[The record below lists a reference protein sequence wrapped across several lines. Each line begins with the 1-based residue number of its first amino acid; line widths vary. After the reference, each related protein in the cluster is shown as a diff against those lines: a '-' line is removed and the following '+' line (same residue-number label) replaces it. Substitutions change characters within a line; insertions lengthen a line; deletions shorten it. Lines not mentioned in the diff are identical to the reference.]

1 MSRCFWPVL
10 LFAVLAVGPADV
22 GRAADPVTDY
32 EGRLEEIA
40 REVLTIRQELEAL
53 VAEVVEGE
61 TASVRVFLENPK
73 ATWRQSGVRLV
84 LDGKT
89 VFSRT
94 FSAAEQDVL
103 EKGLPLELAQARLP
117 AGDHEVALAGFGEEV
132 PPAARL
138 TAERGGVH
146 AWVAGA
152 GKEGVQWR
160 VE

>member
-1 MSRCFWPVL
+1 MSRSARHL
-10 LFAVLAVGPADV
+10 LLAALWAAASAGSA
-22 GRAADPVTDY
+22 RAADPVTDY
-32 EGRLEEIA
+32 EARLEEIA
-40 REVLTIRQELEAL
+40 REVLAIRQELESL

-61 TASVRVFLENPK
+61 TAGVRLFLERPRPE
-73 ATWRQSGVRLV
+73 WRKSGVRLL

-89 VFSRT
+89 VFSRP

-117 AGDHEVALAGFGEEV
+117 AGDHEVALGGLGEEA
-132 PPAARL
+132 PSAARL
-138 TAERGGVH
+138 KAERGGIH

-152 GKEGVQWR
+152 GEKGVEWR

>member
-1 MSRCFWPVL
+1 MSRCVWPVVVFVA
-10 LFAVLAVGPADV
+10 LFAAPAGV

-32 EGRLEEIA
+32 EARLEEIA

-73 ATWRQSGVRLV
+73 PEWRQSGVRLV

-132 PPAARL
+132 PPGARL
-138 TAERGGVH
+138 TAERGGIH

-152 GKEGVQWR
+152 GKEGVRWR

>member
-1 MSRCFWPVL
+1 MSRRVWPL
-10 LFAVLAVGPADV
+10 LLPAVLAAGPFGLA
-22 GRAADPVTDY
+22 RAADPVTDY

-61 TASVRVFLENPK
+61 TAGVRVFLENPK
-73 ATWRQSGVRLV
+73 PEWRQSGVRLL

-117 AGDHEVALAGFGEEV
+117 AGEHEVVLAGFGEET
-132 PPAARL
+132 AASVRL
-138 TAERGGVH
+138 SAERGGVH

-152 GKEGVQWR
+152 GEKGVQWR